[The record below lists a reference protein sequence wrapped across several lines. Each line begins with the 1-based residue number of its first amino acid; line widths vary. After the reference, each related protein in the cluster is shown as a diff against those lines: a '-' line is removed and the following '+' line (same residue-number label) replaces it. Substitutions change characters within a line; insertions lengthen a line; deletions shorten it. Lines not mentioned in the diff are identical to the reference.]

1 MITEITTLHLQAGV
15 DLESPESSEEGK
27 AIHDALSRRVRE
39 EDARF
44 AYYGQ
49 SIEEPRTAFTVVGLG
64 PTDTQKHVSSGS
76 LANNEV
82 DQSPADSSSSS
93 SSSPALQEKTEK
105 PPATATTRVVRVKFH
120 PNPDPSPAL
129 GNNHHPNLGVTE
141 VVFLHF
147 PAHLPNK
154 ADIMKSI
161 DKMRPVVAQTSE
173 ALSLFDEWS
182 IEHRTNE
189 AGEKIQFYVNLLGWV
204 DIEAHTRFQSSDDF
218 KQNVHHLMGIQEI
231 RLSEMHHV
239 KFYAV

>member
-15 DLESPESSEEGK
+15 DLRSPESSEEGK
-27 AIHDALSRRVRE
+27 AIHDGLSRKVRE
-39 EDARF
+39 EGACF

-64 PTDTQKHVSSGS
+64 PGNAQKKHVSGS

-93 SSSPALQEKTEK
+93 SPALLENTEK
-105 PPATATTRVVRVKFH
+105 PPATVTTRVVRVNFH

-161 DKMRPVVAQTSE
+161 DKMRPVVARSSE

-182 IEHRTNE
+182 MEHGTNE
-189 AGEKIQFYVNLLGWV
+189 ADEKIQFYVNLLGWV
-204 DIEAHTRFQSSDDF
+204 DVEAHTRFQSSDDF

-231 RLSEMHHV
+231 RLAEMHHV
-239 KFYAV
+239 KFYEVK